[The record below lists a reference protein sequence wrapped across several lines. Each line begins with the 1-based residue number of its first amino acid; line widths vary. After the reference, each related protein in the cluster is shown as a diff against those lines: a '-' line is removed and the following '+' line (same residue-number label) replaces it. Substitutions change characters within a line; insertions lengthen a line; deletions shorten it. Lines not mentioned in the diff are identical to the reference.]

1 MPFSNAF
8 PHYKPKNSE
17 SLHEDRLPWLSV
29 LIPAYEY
36 AKGVDRILEAIASQ
50 KPFDVECIVRDD
62 SYSDDVRNV
71 VEGHIRRQEVAHLT
85 YIRSP
90 DRKGAVDNW
99 NSLVT
104 MARGEYIV
112 LMHHDE
118 VPLGPDFFAALRSE
132 LSADGGTDVLVLGCL
147 IGQESGA
154 HLRRHM
160 PVVLQSFLL
169 RVMGSA
175 YLLRHNFLGPPSV
188 FVIRRSLCPSFDVRL
203 RWLVD
208 VDWMNR
214 GLQPD
219 SLRWRVSRYL
229 RVASLQRTGA
239 SITSSLKDKL
249 RDIERTEL
257 AQICYEQDV
266 GPWAALLQPRNVWS
280 RCLAVLDTSV
290 WFAIKVSI
298 RLLALVART
307 RNLFHLSGSGS

>member
-8 PHYKPKNSE
+8 PHYKPNNSE
-17 SLHEDRLPWLSV
+17 NLLEDGSPWLSV

-36 AKGVDRILEAIASQ
+36 ATGVDRILQVIASQ
-50 KPFDVECIVRDD
+50 KPSDVECIVRDD
-62 SYSDDVRNV
+62 SHSDDVLNV
-71 VEGHIRRQEVAHLT
+71 VEGRIRRQEVAHLT

-104 MARGEYIV
+104 IARGEYIV

-147 IGQESGA
+147 IGQESGT
-154 HLRRHM
+154 HLHRHM

-169 RVMGSA
+169 RVIGSA
-175 YLLRHNFLGPPSV
+175 YLLRHNFIGPPSV
-188 FVIRRSLCPSFDVRL
+188 FVIRRSICPSFDVRL
-203 RWLVD
+203 KWLVD

-214 GLQPD
+214 GMQPD
-219 SLRWRVSRYL
+219 SLRWKVSRYL
-229 RVASLQRTGA
+229 RIASLQRTGA
-239 SITSSLKDKL
+239 SITASLKDKL
-249 RDIERTEL
+249 RDIERMEL
-257 AQICYEQDV
+257 AQICKEQNV
-266 GPWAALLQPRNVWS
+266 GLWAALLQPHNGRS
-280 RCLAVLDTSV
+280 RCLAALDTSL
-290 WFAIKVSI
+290 WLTIKVAV

-307 RNLFHLSGSGS
+307 HNPFRLSRPSS